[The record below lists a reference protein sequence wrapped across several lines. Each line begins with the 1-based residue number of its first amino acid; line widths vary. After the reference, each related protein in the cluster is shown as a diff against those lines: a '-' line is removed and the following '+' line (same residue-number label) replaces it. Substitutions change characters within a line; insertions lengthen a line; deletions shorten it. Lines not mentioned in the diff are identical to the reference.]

1 MSKLNSSETI
11 AFQIILYGGN
21 ARSDAM
27 EAMQLAKSGDFLAAR
42 EKLEHAAEEL
52 RKAHKCQTDLIGAEA
67 RGERSEL
74 SILLIHAQDHLMNAM
89 TVKDLAEE
97 IVSLYEK
104 MKE

>member
-1 MSKLNSSETI
+1 MNSTETI
-11 AFQIILYGGN
+11 AFQIILHGGN

-27 EAMQLAKSGDFLAAR
+27 EAMQMAKSGDSTEAR
-42 EKLEHAAEEL
+42 EKLLQAGEEL
-52 RKAHKCQTDLIGAEA
+52 KKAHKFQTELIGAEA

-97 IVSLYEK
+97 IISLYEK
-104 MKE
+104 IK